1 MHHRVIRV
9 PFASRTETPSRWAV
23 ILVFLLLFL
32 HSRLNYNNYLL
43 WKFWHI
49 ERCLNLLTPVVNN
62 KVQTVPAFWNKSLG
76 LLNDSP
82 PVWSYHCKTTISKSF
97 LLRKRTMPF
106 LGLRSVHLG
115 TLYASLCVAAP
126 AETIKATRVDVC
138 VLFVC
143 RGRGWSL
150 RGSVPLRH
158 AESKGSLWRKGR

>member
-1 MHHRVIRV
+1 MHHTVIRV
-9 PFASRTETPSRWAV
+9 PFASRPETPSHWAV

-49 ERCLNLLTPVVNN
+49 ERCLNLLTPVANN
-62 KVQTVPAFWNKSLG
+62 KVQTVPAFWNKSPG
-76 LLNDSP
+76 LLKDSP
-82 PVWSYHCKTTISKSF
+82 PPSQFGLTTAKQQYRNLF
-97 LLRKRTMPF
+97 LRRKRTMPF

-138 VLFVC
+138 VVC
-143 RGRGWSL
+143 L
-150 RGSVPLRH
+150 
-158 AESKGSLWRKGR
+158 